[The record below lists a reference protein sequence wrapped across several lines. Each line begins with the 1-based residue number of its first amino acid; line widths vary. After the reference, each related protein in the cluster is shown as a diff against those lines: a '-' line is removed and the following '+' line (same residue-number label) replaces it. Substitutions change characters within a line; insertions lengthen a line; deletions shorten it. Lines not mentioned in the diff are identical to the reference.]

1 MKLGRTVAAAA
12 LLGATALPLTAAVGW
27 ADEPKTAPVAE
38 EQKPV
43 APAPVDEKTPAPEQS
58 RPVEPPKEGA
68 TPEAVREKTAQVSER
83 PVGAPE
89 TGGGPV
95 ESGFGPAA
103 LGGAAAL
110 AVAGGGA
117 AVVLRRRRAGAN

>member
-27 ADEPKTAPVAE
+27 ADEKPAPVAD
-38 EQKPV
+38 EQQKYPS
-43 APAPVDEKTPAPEQS
+43 PVDQKTPAPEQS
-58 RPVEPPKEGA
+58 RPVEPKPEA
-68 TPEAVREKTAQVSER
+68 TPEAVREKLGQVSER

-103 LGGAAAL
+103 FGGAAAL
-110 AVAGGGA
+110 ALAGGGA